1 MQSALRKA
9 SKPSGTQ
16 GEAPAIRQ
24 AERRPDSGGAP
35 DEGAGR
41 DSGVMIDP
49 LHPMHRELLARF
61 AVPPVVRND
70 PRDDNER
77 LSRPVRMAVIFYAA
91 VGAWGALWLSFEA
104 VGTAL

>member
-9 SKPSGTQ
+9 SKPFGMQ

-24 AERRPDSGGAP
+24 AERRPVSGGAS
-35 DEGAGR
+35 DEGAGG

-61 AVPPVVRND
+61 AVPPVVRHD
-70 PRDDNER
+70 PWVDNER
-77 LSRPVRMAVIFYAA
+77 LPRPVRMAVIFYAA
-91 VGAWGALWLSFEA
+91 VGAWGAMWLTVEA